1 MCVDEIE
8 AGRKPYCVMACM
20 MRVLDIGP
28 IEKLWAGEWD
38 TKAMGPHDKP
48 VRAVKNLADPELTKP
63 SIAFVPHTN
72 GRVDE

>member
-28 IEKLWAGEWD
+28 IDKLWDGTHA
-38 TKAMGPHDKP
+38 TKAIGPNDKP
-48 VRAVKNLADPELTKP
+48 VRQVKNMANPELTKP
-63 SIAFVPHTN
+63 SIAFVPHSK
-72 GRVDE
+72 GKV